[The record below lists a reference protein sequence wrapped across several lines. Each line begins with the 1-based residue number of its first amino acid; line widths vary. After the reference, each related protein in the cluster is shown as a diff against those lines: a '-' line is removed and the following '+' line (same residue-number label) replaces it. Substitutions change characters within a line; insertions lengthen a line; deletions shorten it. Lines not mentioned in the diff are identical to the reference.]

1 MRRLVSLLVGTGL
14 LLTVAAAPVAA
25 GGPPTPDAFYA
36 DGTLYRTIATP
47 ASFVGTGAPDSSF
60 EPIYA
65 LGPGLTN
72 VAEAAPGQPGF
83 KGGRWIVL
91 PVIWHVPAVQLT
103 RSSEVHALLA
113 DGSIELG
120 PEVTRFE
127 CPIIPAP
134 HHSR

>member
-1 MRRLVSLLVGTGL
+1 MRRLVSLLAGAGL
-14 LLTVAAAPVAA
+14 LLTVMAAPVAA

-36 DGTLYRTIATP
+36 GGSLYRTIATP

-65 LGPGLTN
+65 LGNGLTN

-91 PVIWHVPAVQLT
+91 PVIWHVPATQLT
-103 RSSEVHALLA
+103 DASQVHALLEA
-113 DGSIELG
+113 GSIELG

-127 CPIIPAP
+127 CPVIPAP
-134 HHSR
+134 HNDR